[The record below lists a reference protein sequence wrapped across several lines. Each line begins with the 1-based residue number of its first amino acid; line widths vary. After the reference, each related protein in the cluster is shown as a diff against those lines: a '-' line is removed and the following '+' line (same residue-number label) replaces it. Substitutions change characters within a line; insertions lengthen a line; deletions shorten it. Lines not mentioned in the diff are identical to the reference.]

1 MLPSV
6 WGTRSP
12 QPVFGGSVCVTTAS
26 TREVRPQE
34 LAQMEQVE
42 RGLRGVEGREPATV
56 CLAGWTPLFTK
67 PAQAWLRLASPRL
80 QVGTAPPGAAASGD
94 SAALLEVPSKRPHL
108 GSARVRRVCWVAD
121 TFQRRTRRGGSPPP
135 PPVTWGPVHG
145 SPATCSKHRS
155 EAREGTETKT
165 PCGAF

>member
-12 QPVFGGSVCVTTAS
+12 QPVFGGSVCVTAAS

-42 RGLRGVEGREPATV
+42 RGLRGVKGREPATV

-121 TFQRRTRRGGSPPP
+121 TCRHVGSGH
-135 PPVTWGPVHG
+135 VSEEDAAWGIASSSSGHVG
-145 SPATCSKHRS
+145 ACSRQP
-155 EAREGTETKT
+155 RDMQ
-165 PCGAF
+165 